1 MSLFIDLRLQR
12 ARRTR
17 TNRNFSNGRHVMSK
31 LPRLTP
37 LAACLASALALASP
51 FAVAANRT
59 VTTCTDSGTG
69 SLRSAIAGASS
80 GDTVVFD
87 TVAMSCSTITLTSGQ
102 IAIPVVQLTLQGPA
116 ASTLTIGGFHAS
128 RVFEHVGAVD
138 PARKLTINNL
148 TIANGTVATAV
159 ALAGVHG
166 GCIASTG
173 DVTLSASI
181 VTGCVANNPNG
192 TAYGGGV
199 SANTL
204 HMQNSTISNNQ
215 VYAGAG
221 SSAVGGGVFVQG
233 AADVRFSTISG
244 NSALAST
251 GSGFGGG
258 LFSFYSGNVQVIA
271 STISGNHAD
280 FAGGLA
286 FQYGPSGRTLTI
298 DHSTISG
305 NLADQAFGGLEI
317 YDSSSTPNITANIV
331 DSTISGNHSS
341 GVVGGVY
348 NSATLTLS
356 NSTIAF
362 NTADSGIY
370 NVNYTVAAGLFTQP
384 ATLRN
389 SIVASNTITGGAES
403 DLSAPSGSPP
413 RLGSNNLIMATLA
426 GTMAPPGTLTA
437 DPMLGSL
444 VNNGGPTLTHALLGN
459 SPAIDAGCATNLPPT
474 DQRGEGYPR
483 VWGAAVDIGAFEY
496 GDPISGDVIFV
507 SGFDAPSC
515 GP

>member
-1 MSLFIDLRLQR
+1 
-12 ARRTR
+12 
-17 TNRNFSNGRHVMSK
+17 MSK
-31 LPRLTP
+31 LPSLTP
-37 LAACLASALALASP
+37 LAACLATALALASP
-51 FAVAANRT
+51 FGVAANRT
-59 VTTCTDSGTG
+59 VTNCMDSGTG
-69 SLRSAIAGASS
+69 SLRSAIVGASS

-87 TVAMSCSTITLTSGQ
+87 TVTMNCSTITLTSGQ
-102 IAIPVVQLTLQGPA
+102 ISIPVVQVTLQGPT

-148 TIANGTVATAV
+148 TIANGAV
-159 ALAGVHG
+159 AIAASPGARG

-173 DVTLSASI
+173 DVTLFAST
-181 VTGCVANNPNG
+181 VTGCVSNNSLGP
-192 TAYGGGV
+192 AYGGGV

-215 VYAGAG
+215 VNAGAG
-221 SSAVGGGVFVQG
+221 YSAVGGGVFVQDT
-233 AADVRFSTISG
+233 ADVSFSTISG
-244 NSALAST
+244 NSALATT

-258 LFSFYSGNVQVIA
+258 LFSFYSGNVQIIS
-271 STISGNHAD
+271 STISGNHATV
-280 FAGGLA
+280 GGGMAL
-286 FQYGPSGRTLTI
+286 QYGPSSRTLTI

-341 GVVGGVY
+341 GVVGGMF

-362 NTADSGIY
+362 NTADSGVY
-370 NVNYTVAAGLFTQP
+370 NVNYSAAAGLFTQA

-389 SIVASNTITGGAES
+389 SIIANNTITGGAQS
-403 DLSAPSGSPP
+403 DLSAPTGSSPM
-413 RLGSNNLIMATLA
+413 LGSNNLIVATLG
-426 GTMAPPGTLTA
+426 GTTAPPGTLTT

-444 VNNGGPTLTHALLGN
+444 VNNGGPTLTHALLVN
-459 SPAIDAGCATNLPPT
+459 SPAIDAGCTINLPPT
-474 DQRGEGYPR
+474 DQRGDGYPR
-483 VWGAAVDIGAFEY
+483 VWGPAVDIGAFEY
-496 GDPISGDVIFV
+496 GDPIAGDVIFV